1 MEAPEGK
8 FSFAPLVSCGSQR
21 RKGIFMT
28 SKWAYRYVT
37 NCKTRVFSFELK
49 PVYFCCFSLGVD
61 FLIPLLPVS
70 SPAYWNVLGPL
81 LRCFFFSFFS
91 KKIQIHDMWSCL
103 FCMCFEKILEIASMS
118 CSCSDIS
125 YTLTDLAYL
134 STFNPQVDTRADDK
148 LNKNMRCCKMLGHI
162 ILLKRLQRAS
172 TLTIIKY
179 VSGTLLKQCNYTL
192 TDPGVFGWLPIQ
204 MLGSK
209 FRYQYISWYW
219 VSHT

>member
-81 LRCFFFSFFS
+81 LRCFFFFFFL

-134 STFNPQVDTRADDK
+134 STFNTQVDSEQMTSWIKIWDVVRFLLCCCIMCLSPCGRVPV
-148 LNKNMRCCKMLGHI
+148 LNK
-162 ILLKRLQRAS
+162 
-172 TLTIIKY
+172 
-179 VSGTLLKQCNYTL
+179 VSADGNK
-192 TDPGVFGWLPIQ
+192 
-204 MLGSK
+204 
-209 FRYQYISWYW
+209 
-219 VSHT
+219 